1 MPTDPHS
8 PVPGEGGGDP
18 APADGE
24 PRRDAAQT
32 PDAQGSPTSAGG
44 SRIGGEGPKRT
55 PIEPPPTAT
64 EPSPRAAA
72 DLLGADG
79 VPGYRIVREIGRGG
93 FGRVYEARTDDD
105 LRLRVA
111 IKVLDRFSPE
121 SIRRFQTERS
131 ILAHLQHPNIARYI
145 DSGVLG
151 NDRPWIAMEYVE
163 GLPLDRYCEREQPA
177 VAERLGIFR
186 TICDAVQVAHDVGIW
201 HLDLKP
207 DNILVTLDGTPKL
220 LDFGIAKVSERS
232 LAAGGHSTDDRAAL
246 TYLYSSPEQLR
257 REPLSGRSD
266 VYNLGLILYELL
278 TGTPARRWI
287 AGEAEAVLREVL
299 SRDPEPPSLRVDR
312 LSKSARSLSSGGFS
326 ATGKTSLLRRRSRV
340 LRGDLDNIVMMA
352 LRREPGRRYAS
363 PRAIAEDL
371 ERHLENVPV
380 EARRASAGYRF
391 ARSLQRHRVAV
402 AIAGL
407 ALLALA
413 AVATAMWNLTARR
426 DAERLAAQEARI
438 RELQDEQLELLARK
452 YRGYVA
458 GLGWLEL
465 DFSDPDADPVAV
477 IGAQAD
483 LERSRIA
490 IARQRGMLNPG
501 SVRGHVVTLVRLAS
515 ACKRRMRLEEGFA
528 AIDEATSL
536 LDAFSKVAA
545 IDTEERELRARL
557 LELRGDLHIKAGR
570 DGLAAATHREA
581 AAIREQIAADTGS
594 AMEAVYALAKVRQRI
609 FDACMVEENAT
620 EALAV
625 ANLMLRERR
634 ALLEEV
640 RRRNDARLVDRF
652 ERDLALSHLW
662 RCQALLALDRL
673 DEADADASHAHG
685 VMQARLDR
693 QPATRAEP
701 HWDLAMMLEHR
712 ARVAFARAR
721 FDEAASLLA
730 EAADRIEE
738 ALPRS
743 SLDPGCV
750 TNAFEIASLRIETG
764 LLLDRLTE
772 AVAVAESLRGE
783 LEGLVRSEKDL
794 SLEVVFADSG
804 ESARRFE
811 LLQLE
816 ALLGADRSE
825 DARRLHF
832 RLRDEIGEDADLAAD
847 VPVWS
852 LDLAEAH
859 RAASDGAIDLATR
872 ELNEALEVALEKA
885 DALGRLRLAAA
896 AERLAAQS
904 SIPLDRMPRIAEA
917 RAAASDLPTDALRR
931 HFRDRARSGAK
942 PPEPLD
948 S

>member
-1 MPTDPHS
+1 MHPDPDSPAGGRGDDPTARAS
-8 PVPGEGGGDP
+8 G
-18 APADGE
+18 A
-24 PRRDAAQT
+24 RREDAATPSAAEPST
-32 PDAQGSPTSAGG
+32 PDGPSSPPQVHRDG
-44 SRIGGEGPKRT
+44 
-55 PIEPPPTAT
+55 PIELPTTAT
-64 EPSPRAAA
+64 QPTTPSR
-72 DLLGADG
+72 DLLGVDG

-93 FGRVYEARTDDD
+93 FGRVYEAQTDDD

-121 SIRRFQTERS
+121 TVRRFQTERT
-131 ILAHLQHPNIARYI
+131 ILAHLQHPNIARYV
-145 DSGVLG
+145 DSGVLDD
-151 NDRPWIAMEYVE
+151 DRPWIAMEFVE
-163 GLPLDRYCEREQPA
+163 GLPLDRYCDREQPSI
-177 VAERLGIFR
+177 AERLRIFR
-186 TICDAVQVAHDVGIW
+186 TICEAVQEAHDVGIW

-220 LDFGIAKVSERS
+220 LDFGIAKVSDRS
-232 LAAGGHSTDDRAAL
+232 LAASSHSTDGRWAL

-278 TGTPARRWI
+278 TGTPARRWV

-299 SRDPEPPSLRVDR
+299 SQDPEPPSLRVDR
-312 LSKSARSLSSGGFS
+312 LSKSGTSLFSASS
-326 ATGKTSLLRRRSRV
+326 ATGRTSLLRRRSRI

-380 EARRASAGYRF
+380 EARRASVGYRF

-402 AIAGL
+402 AVAGL
-407 ALLALA
+407 ALLAA
-413 AVATAMWNLTARR
+413 AAAATAMWNLTARR
-426 DAERLAAQEARI
+426 DAEQLAAKEAEI
-438 RELQDEQLELLARK
+438 RALQDEQLALLARK

-465 DFSDPDADPVAV
+465 DFSDPDADPIAV

-536 LDAFSKVAA
+536 IDEFAKVAQ

-557 LELRGDLHIKAGR
+557 LELRGDLHVKAGR
-570 DGLAAATHREA
+570 DDLAAATHREA
-581 AAIREQIAADTGS
+581 AAIREQIAADTGN
-594 AMEAVYALAKVRQRI
+594 AMEAVYSLSKVRQRI
-609 FDACMVEENAT
+609 F
-620 EALAV
+620 EALMIEDRPTDALEV
-625 ANLMLRERR
+625 ANAMLRERR
-634 ALLEEV
+634 GLLEEV
-640 RRRNDARLVDRF
+640 RRRSDARLIDRF

-662 RCQALLALDRL
+662 RCQALIKLDRL

-730 EAADRIEE
+730 AAADRIEE

-764 LLLDRLTE
+764 LLLDRLSE

-783 LEGLVRSEKDL
+783 LEGLVRGEKDL

-816 ALLGADRSE
+816 ALLGADRPE

-832 RLRDEIGEDADLAAD
+832 RLRDEIGEDAELAGD

-859 RAASDGAIDLATR
+859 RAASDGAMDIATR

-896 AERLAAQS
+896 AERLAARS
-904 SIPLDRMPRIAEA
+904 SIPLERLPRIAEA
-917 RAAASDLPTDALRR
+917 RSATSDLPTDALRR
-931 HFRDRARSGAK
+931 HFLDQARSGAK
-942 PPEPLD
+942 PAEPLD

>member
-1 MPTDPHS
+1 MPLDPEKT
-8 PVPGEGGGDP
+8 PRGEDAGQG
-18 APADGE
+18 APP
-24 PRRDAAQT
+24 PRRDAAA
-32 PDAQGSPTSAGG
+32 PDAPTSTSPPLAA
-44 SRIGGEGPKRT
+44 RDPEGEL
-55 PIEPPPTAT
+55 PPTVPMPT
-64 EPSPRAAA
+64 PRAI
-72 DLLGADG
+72 DLLGAEG
-79 VPGYRIVREIGRGG
+79 IAGYRILREIGRGG
-93 FGRVYEARTDDD
+93 FGRVYEAQTDDD

-121 SIRRFQTERS
+121 SVRRFQTERS

-163 GLPLDRYCEREQPA
+163 GLPLDRYCEREQPS
-177 VAERLGIFR
+177 VADRLGIFR

-232 LAAGGHSTDDRAAL
+232 LAAGSHSTDDRAAL

-299 SRDPEPPSLRVDR
+299 SQDPEPPSQRVDR
-312 LSKSARSLSSGGFS
+312 LSKSGTSPSGASLAAS
-326 ATGKTSLLRRRSRV
+326 GKTSLLRRRSRV

-371 ERHLENVPV
+371 ERHLESVPV

-402 AIAGL
+402 AVAGL

-413 AVATAMWNLTARR
+413 AAATAMWSLTARR

-438 RELQDEQLELLARK
+438 RALQDEQFELLARK

-465 DFSDPDADPVAV
+465 DFSDPGADPVAV

-490 IARQRGMLNPG
+490 IARQRGTLNPG
-501 SVRGHVVTLVRLAS
+501 AVRGHVVTLVRLAS
-515 ACKRRMRLEEGFA
+515 ACKRRMRLDEGLA
-528 AIDEATSL
+528 AIDEATAL
-536 LDAFSKVAA
+536 LEAFAEVAEV
-545 IDTEERELRARL
+545 DTEERELRARL
-557 LELRGDLHIKAGR
+557 LELRGDLHVKGGR
-570 DGLAAATHREA
+570 DDLAAAAHREA
-581 AAIREQIAADTGS
+581 AALREQVALDTGN

-609 FDACMVEENAT
+609 FDACMLDRDHA
-620 EALAV
+620 EALEV
-625 ANLMLRERR
+625 ASIMLRERR
-634 ALLEEV
+634 GLLEEV
-640 RRRNDARLVDRF
+640 RRRNDPRLIDRF

-662 RCQALLALDRL
+662 RCQALIALDRL
-673 DEADADASHAHG
+673 DDADADARHACD
-685 VMQARLDR
+685 VMQSRLDR

-772 AVAVAESLRGE
+772 AITVAESLRGE
-783 LEGLVRSEKDL
+783 LENLVRSEKDL

-811 LLQLE
+811 LLHLE
-816 ALLGADRSE
+816 ALLGADRGE
-825 DARRLHF
+825 DAGRLHF
-832 RLRDEIGEDADLAAD
+832 RLRDEIDAEEDLAGD

-859 RAASDGAIDLATR
+859 RAVREGAIDLAAR

-904 SIPLDRMPRIAEA
+904 SIPLDRLPRLAEA
-917 RAAASDLPTDALRR
+917 RSATSDLPSDALRR
-931 HFRDRARSGAK
+931 HFRERARPAAK
-942 PPEPLD
+942 PAEPLD